1 VGERGGYCERDEE
14 GEQRSRERA
23 WHRLA
28 SMQSSDASRLSRFLF
43 APPSALW
50 ITANWFRSG
59 NPFCAQPFDRL

>member
-1 VGERGGYCERDEE
+1 
-14 GEQRSRERA
+14 
-23 WHRLA
+23 LA